1 MTHWQWGLLLSKLY
15 VLFLIIKFTCKAS
28 GHVLKWKNT
37 NVLSYTAYTRRK
49 IKSNGRVMRLTIFE
63 KSYKTKRNAHQSEK
77 DTTTSIWINNTTGDN
92 ICLLL
97 CSSLLGGLRNH
108 ITYWTSLLFCSLH
121 QRILQPSNVM
131 QLAGT
136 EILDNKWM
144 ALI

>member
-1 MTHWQWGLLLSKLY
+1 
-15 VLFLIIKFTCKAS
+15 
-28 GHVLKWKNT
+28 
-37 NVLSYTAYTRRK
+37 
-49 IKSNGRVMRLTIFE
+49 MRLTIFE
-63 KSYKTKRNAHQSEK
+63 KSCKTKRNAHPSEK
-77 DTTTSIWINNTTGDN
+77 DKTTSIWINNTTDDN
-92 ICLLL
+92 ICFLLR
-97 CSSLLGGLRNH
+97 SSLLGGLRNH